1 MALVGPPMYT
11 SGAMLLAADIGNTH
25 IHLGLFEGENLLAT
39 TKFPGDRVTELEEEW
54 ARFRGPGA
62 AATPIA
68 GAVVCSVNPKA
79 KIPFCHWVARRFG
92 ARPRVVGEDLRI
104 PIELCVDAKDEVGA
118 DRIVNAYAAW
128 RLLGEGPI
136 VVADFGTAITLDVV
150 SERGEYL
157 GGAIAPGFDTAAR
170 ALSTRTALL
179 PYVKVAPAD
188 RAIGRNTIDA
198 LKSGLYFGLI
208 GLVDALC
215 ERVAAELPRPP
226 RWLATG
232 GDAPLV
238 AERSRFLRDVRP
250 NLTLDGLRLGWE
262 AASKS

>member
-128 RLLGEGPI
+128 RLLARGPSSSPTS
-136 VVADFGTAITLDVV
+136 ARRSRSTSSPSAAST
-150 SERGEYL
+150 S
-157 GGAIAPGFDTAAR
+157 AAR
-170 ALSTRTALL
+170 SRPASTRR
-179 PYVKVAPAD
+179 
-188 RAIGRNTIDA
+188 RA
-198 LKSGLYFGLI
+198 
-208 GLVDALC
+208 
-215 ERVAAELPRPP
+215 
-226 RWLATG
+226 
-232 GDAPLV
+232 
-238 AERSRFLRDVRP
+238 RSRRGRRSFR
-250 NLTLDGLRLGWE
+250 T
-262 AASKS
+262 